1 MNPDYE
7 RINYLS
13 VPGKA
18 EMWSDKDDIS
28 WMVFAEGSEISG
40 DDMQELVKLATR
52 NVQPGDILHVLIDM
66 SAAESI
72 SAEAREF
79 AAGKD
84 IGNVYDAL
92 AIVAG
97 SPATKL
103 VANFFIRF
111 HKPPRPTRI
120 FNKTEDAV
128 NWLKS
133 LMK

>member
-7 RINYLS
+7 KINYLS

-28 WMVFAEGSEISG
+28 WMVFAEGSEIS
-40 DDMQELVKLATR
+40 QEDLAELIRLATR
-52 NVQPGDILHVLIDM
+52 NVQPGEKLHVLIDM
-66 SAAESI
+66 TQSESI
-72 SAEAREF
+72 SPEARAF
-79 AAGKD
+79 AAGSQTAD
-84 IGNVYDAL
+84 YYDSL

-97 SPATKL
+97 SPATRL

-120 FNKTEDAV
+120 FNTTDEAV
-128 NWLKS
+128 KWLKS
-133 LMK
+133 MM

>member
-7 RINYLS
+7 RLNYLS

-28 WMVFAEGSEISG
+28 WMVFAEGAEISRE
-40 DDMQELVKLATR
+40 DLEELVKLATR
-52 NVQPGDILHVLIDM
+52 NVQPRDILHVLIDM
-66 SAAESI
+66 SNAESI
-72 SAEAREF
+72 SSEARSF
-79 AAGKD
+79 AAGKQ
-84 IGNVYDAL
+84 IGEIYDAL

-111 HKPPRPTRI
+111 HKPPRPTKI
-120 FNKTEDAV
+120 FNSTEDAV